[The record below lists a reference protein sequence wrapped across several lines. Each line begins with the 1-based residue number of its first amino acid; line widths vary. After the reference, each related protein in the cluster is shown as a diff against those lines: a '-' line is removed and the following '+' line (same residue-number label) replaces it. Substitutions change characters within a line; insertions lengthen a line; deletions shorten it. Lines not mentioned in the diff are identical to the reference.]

1 MTVFGI
7 GTLELVLI
15 LLLLI
20 LIFGPDRIV
29 EMGKWLGRSYR
40 KLTGVTDEINQQV
53 LQVRKAIDSSTGM
66 ADVTNPLKEAAREVG
81 AVQKGLHRDLSA
93 PAAAIASGPAK
104 DQIETQEEEAARS
117 PEEEEAAGPTEEK
130 EPEAS

>member
-53 LQVRKAIDSSTGM
+53 LQVRKAIDTTTGM
-66 ADVTNPLKEAAREVG
+66 TDVTSPLKQTAKDLD
-81 AVQKGLHRDLSA
+81 AVQKDLHRDLSA
-93 PAAAIASGPAK
+93 PAAAMPAPTTK
-104 DQIETQEEEAARS
+104 DDETTGETEDREA
-117 PEEEEAAGPTEEK
+117 
-130 EPEAS
+130 EAS

>member
-53 LQVRKAIDSSTGM
+53 AQVRKAIDTTTGM
-66 ADVTNPLKEAAREVG
+66 ANLTDPLKETAKDLN
-81 AVQKGLHRDLSA
+81 AVQKDIHRDLSA
-93 PAAAIASGPAK
+93 PAAAVPPSAANDEALKEKKAK
-104 DQIETQEEEAARS
+104 
-117 PEEEEAAGPTEEK
+117 EEK
-130 EPEAS
+130 EAEA

>member
-7 GTLELVLI
+7 GTLELMLI

-53 LQVRKAIDSSTGM
+53 LQVRKAIDTTATGM
-66 ADVTNPLKEAAREVG
+66 ADVASPLKETAKDLNT
-81 AVQKGLHRDLSA
+81 VQKDLHRDLSA
-93 PAAAIASGPAK
+93 PAAAIQTGPARDAVK
-104 DQIETQEEEAARS
+104 TGETKEKEAT
-117 PEEEEAAGPTEEK
+117 EGTEEK
-130 EPEAS
+130 EAEAS

>member
-7 GTLELVLI
+7 GTLELMLI

-29 EMGKWLGRSYR
+29 EMGQWLGRSYR

-53 LQVRKAIDSSTGM
+53 SQVRKAIDTTAGVG
-66 ADVTNPLKEAAREVG
+66 DVARPFKETAKDLDD
-81 AVQKGLHRDLSA
+81 VQRDIGRDLSA
-93 PAAAIASGPAK
+93 PAAAIPGPKPK
-104 DQIETQEEEAARS
+104 D
-117 PEEEEAAGPTEEK
+117 EEK
-130 EPEAS
+130 SKDDQETEAS